1 MSDKIR
7 YDSIVL
13 GFLKPN
19 YEDMERPYKASVSY
33 PKIVNNG
40 SKGSSDP
47 PPDRPNKYGMIIIV
61 TMYVCACISYRPP
74 TIRSSTSSSSFFS
87 SSYSSGEKPPPTI
100 KVLYSA
106 SQKPTKPPPPR
117 PNPPRLS
124 PTPSKPPVPSKG
136 PRAKVYRERERDTLY
151 LISSLSPPP
160 SLSLRLFTIILL
172 NMMMR
177 YHLLPDHLS
186 F

>member
-33 PKIVNNG
+33 PPKIVSNG

-47 PPDRPNKYGMIIIV
+47 PPNRPNKYGMIIIV
-61 TMYVCACISYRPP
+61 TMYVHVFRIGHLPLGRQLHLPP
-74 TIRSSTSSSSFFS
+74 FS
-87 SSYSSGEKPPPTI
+87 LPPIHLVKSLLPLLRCYTVRLRNPLSLHLQDPTHLDCHPLHPNR
-100 KVLYSA
+100 LYLL
-106 SQKPTKPPPPR
+106 KDPELR
-117 PNPPRLS
+117 FIE
-124 PTPSKPPVPSKG
+124 
-136 PRAKVYRERERDTLY
+136 RERERDTLY
-151 LISSLSPPP
+151 LIYDLSSPP
-160 SLSLRLFTIILL
+160 LSLRLFTIILL
-172 NMMMR
+172 NMMMK